1 MEQTKN
7 MTNSHLHDLLSR
19 YLSKTIRQDE
29 WEELKRLVPA
39 TDDATLLSLL
49 EQLWDEF
56 DYRRGSLPDK
66 RELDAI
72 RNRIQKA
79 TGVRNVKSIV
89 YRVLKV
95 AAMLLIPLL
104 LSISV
109 YLYQD
114 REQMNDLGM
123 NEVVVHVAKGQ
134 KAMVTLPD
142 GSTAY
147 LNSESALRYRQN
159 YGYENRN
166 VHLEGEAFFEVK
178 KDSTKKFT
186 VNTEYL
192 NVDVLGTSFNVY
204 AYETE
209 NRIEMALV
217 SGTVKVETH
226 TTPAKTVYA
235 KPNDKV
241 VYNKTT
247 GELQL
252 KKTNTRFD
260 TAWTRGELIFRSEP
274 FHSVVSKIEHR
285 FGVKIHVEG
294 NDLDDDR
301 FTGYFDSDR
310 ITDILEN
317 LKIHYKF
324 NYKTKGDDI
333 WIYTAN

>member
-1 MEQTKN
+1 MEQTK
-7 MTNSHLHDLLSR
+7 MTNSHLYDLLSR
-19 YLSKTIRQDE
+19 YLSKTIRANE

-49 EQLWDEF
+49 EQLWDKF
-56 DYRRGSLPDK
+56 DCRRDSLPDK

-72 RNRIQKA
+72 RNGIQKA
-79 TGVRNVKSIV
+79 IGVRNVKSIV

-104 LSISV
+104 LGVSV

-114 REQMNDLGM
+114 RKQMSEVGM

-159 YGYENRN
+159 YGYENRK

-178 KDSTKKFT
+178 KDSTRKFT
-186 VNTEYL
+186 VHTEYL
-192 NVDVLGTSFNVY
+192 NMEVLGTSFNVY

-209 NRIEMALV
+209 DRIEMALV
-217 SGTVKVETH
+217 SGAVKVETH
-226 TTPAKTVYA
+226 VTPAKAIYA
-235 KPNDKV
+235 KPNEKV
-241 VYNKTT
+241 VYDKTT
-247 GELQL
+247 GQLRL

-274 FHSVVSKIEHR
+274 FCSVVSKIEHR

-294 NDLDDDR
+294 NELDDDR

-310 ITDILEN
+310 ITDMLDY

-324 NYKTKGDDI
+324 NYKIKGDDI